1 VKLLT
6 FFAAAAVLT
15 AAACGGNSVP
25 PANRPASGDEGAAAA
40 FGALP
45 SASEHKELSVRGEE
59 VYKKFV
65 CGSCHA
71 LGGDRQGL
79 TGPPLG
85 NTAERHLVRLKGDEL
100 AVRRW
105 LWSHIRN
112 PEAHP
117 GVYHGDSAYSAKMPG
132 YPQIPDEELR
142 ALVEFLMTKR

>member
-1 VKLLT
+1 MLMFL
-6 FFAAAAVLT
+6 AAAAVLL
-15 AAACGGNSVP
+15 AVACGGNSS
-25 PANRPASGDEGAAAA
+25 PAAHRAAGGDEGAAAA
-40 FGALP
+40 LVALP
-45 SASEHKELSVRGEE
+45 TPEEQKALSVRGEE

-71 LGGDRQGL
+71 PGSDRQGL

-85 NTAERHLVRLKGDEL
+85 KTAERHLARQKGDEL

-105 LWSHIRN
+105 FWSHVRN

-117 GVYHGDSAYSAKMPG
+117 GIYHGDSAYSAKMPG